1 MIAAKLLGLAGQG
14 FTPRGNK
21 SALCY
26 CGSQWFDLL
35 YVVKEQNMNTA
46 KNVAREFAGLLVVVL
61 VVVILFGM
69 AMSTTT

>member
-1 MIAAKLLGLAGQG
+1 
-14 FTPRGNK
+14 
-21 SALCY
+21 
-26 CGSQWFDLL
+26 
-35 YVVKEQNMNTA
+35 MNTA